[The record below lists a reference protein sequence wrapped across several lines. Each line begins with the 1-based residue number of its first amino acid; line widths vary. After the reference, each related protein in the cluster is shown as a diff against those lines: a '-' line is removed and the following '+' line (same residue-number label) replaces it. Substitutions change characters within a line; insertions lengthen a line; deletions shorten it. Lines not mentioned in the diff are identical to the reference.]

1 VTPAAVLVAHG
12 SRDPA
17 AAATIRALGRAVAAA
32 RPGLDVRTAYLDH
45 CLPRPDQVLAALAGA
60 GRTAAV
66 VVPLLLTHAFHGR
79 VDLPTVLAGAPGPPA
94 RVTDVLGPVAG
105 QVPPQLVAALRR
117 RLRAAQTAGVRIG
130 AGAASGAA
138 AGRAVRLDAVV
149 LAAAGT
155 RDAAA
160 RRTVAQAAR
169 ALGASLGL
177 PCRVGYA
184 SAAGPTP
191 GEVTALLRRQGAQR
205 VAVAAYFVAP
215 GRLYRLAADSARDA
229 GAVTVAAPLGAAPEL
244 ADLVVARIDGALRDE
259 TRSDG
264 RGAGQQ
270 KGPGVEI
277 SGARP
282 LAC

>member
-1 VTPAAVLVAHG
+1 MTPAAVLVAHG

-79 VDLPTVLAGAPGPPA
+79 VDLPTVLAGASAPPA
-94 RVTDVLGPVAG
+94 WVTDVLGPVAG

-117 RLRAAQTAGVRIG
+117 RLRAAQTAGVGIG
-130 AGAASGAA
+130 AGAA

-191 GEVTALLRRQGAQR
+191 GEATALLRRQGAQR

-244 ADLVVARIDGALRDE
+244 ADLVVARVDGALRDE
-259 TRSDG
+259 NRSDG